1 MLATPMKENETN
13 ELINIIVISEFKS
26 VKINYV
32 QNILFIFF
40 FLLLISD
47 NMIKIINRTYCNFS
61 VFNIRFKEILKLILV
76 LFHLI

>member
-1 MLATPMKENETN
+1 MLATPMKGNEAN

-47 NMIKIINRTYCNFS
+47 NMIKIINRTCYNFS

>member
-47 NMIKIINRTYCNFS
+47 NMIKIINRTYYNFS
-61 VFNIRFKEILKLILV
+61 VFNIRLKEILKLMLV

>member
-47 NMIKIINRTYCNFS
+47 NMIKIINRTYYNFS
-61 VFNIRFKEILKLILV
+61 VFNIRLKEILKLILV
-76 LFHLI
+76 IFHLI

>member
-1 MLATPMKENETN
+1 MLATPMKEDETN

-47 NMIKIINRTYCNFS
+47 NMIKIINRTYYDFS

>member
-47 NMIKIINRTYCNFS
+47 NMIKIINRTYYNIS